1 MLNAT
6 FWAIFKHCDCD
17 YSYSNQISVVVK
29 KNIYFSDVF
38 GREVFL
44 QVEIV
49 LSLSYQVSQQVHTG
63 AKIHICS
70 KKSHVQNHKIH
81 ETHIF
86 KIEFFAQFTFLKSLF
101 LTKIWTLKIAFF
113 TKITFHTPFFHENI
127 IFKLTFF
134 TKIAF

>member
-1 MLNAT
+1 MQYARCLKITEKVSFNIASEASYIYKLSGQKFIKNAKNSPFWRKIKNAT
-6 FWAIFKHCDCD
+6 FLVIFKHCD
-17 YSYSNQISVVVK
+17 QISVVVK

-49 LSLSYQVSQQVHTG
+49 LSLSYQVSQHVHTG

-86 KIEFFAQFTFLKSLF
+86 KIAFFAQFTF
-101 LTKIWTLKIAFF
+101 
-113 TKITFHTPFFHENI
+113 
-127 IFKLTFF
+127 
-134 TKIAF
+134 